1 MIIIMK
7 NKATNATSMKLSNRR
22 LILNTVRKKPVSRAE
37 LARITGLTRAS
48 VTLIVDELTKD
59 GILIEIGTEKADFG
73 RKPVLLDLNA
83 KCYYAVG
90 VSITRDCCYIAIMD
104 IKGVI
109 LQKGEVIL
117 NASSDAYENIKTII
131 KDIKKIVEDS
141 LLPYER
147 FLGVGISTPGP
158 VDINAGTILNPPNF
172 DLWHNVSIVH
182 EFKREIQLNIYLEN
196 NSTALALA
204 EKNYGR
210 VSEFQ
215 SFMLIVVDTGIG
227 AGIIIDENIYRG
239 VGGFG
244 SEVGHTSIDINGKAC
259 SCGNRGCLES
269 FASIPSVLKN
279 IQRYDS
285 NITTWKEIVDRA
297 LMGNE
302 DCKKAIESEAL
313 YLSAGIVNAMNI
325 LELEAVILAGDIKYK
340 PDMIL
345 NLIRM
350 KVESSTITRDIHR
363 LHIMNST
370 ITEDSE
376 VKSAAAIVF
385 EKFFKGEV
393 GSC

>member
-1 MIIIMK
+1 
-7 NKATNATSMKLSNRR
+7 
-22 LILNTVRKKPVSRAE
+22 
-37 LARITGLTRAS
+37 
-48 VTLIVDELTKD
+48 
-59 GILIEIGTEKADFG
+59 
-73 RKPVLLDLNA
+73 
-83 KCYYAVG
+83 
-90 VSITRDCCYIAIMD
+90 
-104 IKGVI
+104 
-109 LQKGEVIL
+109 
-117 NASSDAYENIKTII
+117 
-131 KDIKKIVEDS
+131 
-141 LLPYER
+141 
-147 FLGVGISTPGP
+147 
-158 VDINAGTILNPPNF
+158 
-172 DLWHNVSIVH
+172 
-182 EFKREIQLNIYLEN
+182 
-196 NSTALALA
+196 
-204 EKNYGR
+204 
-210 VSEFQ
+210 Q

-279 IQRYDS
+279 IQRCDN

-302 DCKKAIESEAL
+302 DCKKVIESEAL

-350 KVESSTITRDIHR
+350 KVESSAITRDIHR

-370 ITEDSE
+370 ITENSE